1 MRKIKI
7 KKDSEENIKLV
18 TFTNKMATEKNAE
31 SKTNERIDDLLEEVD
46 RIDEGY
52 SIIGNE
58 KKKNFRN
65 IRKFFVVND
74 KIIDKEL

>member
-1 MRKIKI
+1 
-7 KKDSEENIKLV
+7 
-18 TFTNKMATEKNAE
+18 MATEKNAE

>member
-7 KKDSEENIKLV
+7 KKDSDGNIKIT
-18 TFTNKMATEKNAE
+18 TFTDKTTTEKNAE
-31 SKTNERIDDLLEEVD
+31 SKTNERIDGLLEEVD

-52 SIIGNE
+52 SIMGNE

-65 IRKFFVVND
+65 IRKFFVATD

>member
-1 MRKIKI
+1 MRKVSIKKGSDGNIKI
-7 KKDSEENIKLV
+7 T
-18 TFTNKMATEKNAE
+18 TFTNKTTTEKNAE
-31 SKTNERIDDLLEEVD
+31 SKANERIDGLLEEVD

-65 IRKFFVVND
+65 IRKFFVATD